1 MAKMK
6 IIKITLIFFFSLSQL
21 FAQTNDNSILL
32 SIGSHEVSTQE
43 FERIYMKNRHMG
55 NTDSDI
61 SIDEYLDLFV
71 NFKLKVVQAEE
82 LGYDTLA
89 SFISEFEGYRDQLA
103 KPYLTDQ
110 ATISE
115 LVKEAYERSKIDVH
129 ASHILIKTGP
139 DLVTEEQQEFYKKAY
154 KIRERIVAGES
165 FNTVARGTSD
175 DPSAKFNGGDLGYFT
190 VFQMIYPFETIAYN
204 TPAGEISMPVL
215 TRFGYHIIQVHNQR
229 KSRGSI
235 KVAHIMV
242 AVPRGS
248 TKATEDQAETKIKM
262 IQGKNLA
269 GEDFHKLAKE
279 FSDDYNSAK
288 NGGELPWFGT
298 GKMIPEFDQAAFALK
313 SNGDISKPV
322 RTPYGWHLI
331 KRIDKKETGSFEA
344 TKNELERKVY
354 AGKRTEIARQKFIEI
369 LTEEYSFEVDS
380 SLLIPFYFSIN
391 DSSLTDGSWIRNG
404 NFKDSGILINFAG
417 NTLTTNDFKSYIR
430 AKKGLKLRGS
440 SKDIVDKLLSD
451 YSAQELTTY
460 EKSKLE
466 DKYPEFKYLIKEYHD
481 GMLLFEISDKK
492 VWSKAVEDSVGLK
505 EYYQKNKTEYM
516 AEEKIR
522 FLEFTIQSPEQEKHV
537 NKAIKKGKRKNHKLA
552 YYQKYFP
559 ADTTGNSV
567 QVKSMEFYK
576 TDFNQFGFSKPQ
588 KNLSKKYSDQEGAKI
603 ILITK
608 LLEAQPKEL
617 NEIRGL
623 VTSDYQNFLE
633 AEWEK
638 ALKEYYKV
646 IINQDVL
653 DSIRSTIQ

>member
-6 IIKITLIFFFSLSQL
+6 LIKVTLIFLFSLSQL
-21 FAQTNDNSILL
+21 LAQTGSNSILL

-43 FERIYMKNRHMG
+43 FERIYMKNRYIG
-55 NTDSDI
+55 NTSSDI
-61 SIDEYLDLFV
+61 SIDEYLDLFIK
-71 NFKLKVVQAEE
+71 FKLKVVQAEE

-89 SFISEFEGYRDQLA
+89 SFISELNGYRDQLA

-110 ATISE
+110 TTISE
-115 LVKEAYERSKIDVH
+115 LVQEAYERSKIDVH
-129 ASHILIKTGP
+129 ASHILIKTRMG
-139 DLVTEEQQEFYKKAY
+139 LSTKEQQEFYKKAY

-165 FNTVARGTSD
+165 FSTVARGTSD
-175 DPSAKFNGGDLGYFT
+175 DPNAKFNGGDLGYFT
-190 VFQMIYPFETIAYN
+190 VFQMIYPFETVAYN
-204 TPAGEISMPVL
+204 TPEGETSMPVL

-229 KSRGSI
+229 ESRGSI

-248 TKATEDQAETKIKM
+248 SKATENQAETKIIM
-262 IQGKNLA
+262 IQEKNLS
-269 GEDFHKLAKE
+269 GEDFSQLAKE

-313 SNGDISKPV
+313 SNGAISEPV

-331 KRIDKKETGSFEA
+331 KRIDKKELGSFNDN
-344 TKNELERKVY
+344 KDELERKIF
-354 AGKRTEIARQKFIEI
+354 AGNRTEIAKQKFVKI

-380 SLLIPFYFSIN
+380 NLLIPFYLSIN
-391 DSSLTDGSWIRNG
+391 DSSLTDGSWIKNR
-404 NFKDSGILINFAG
+404 NFKDSGILIKFIG
-417 NTLTTNDFKSYIR
+417 NTLTTGDFKSFIM
-430 AKKGLKLRGS
+430 AQKGLKLRGS

-451 YSAQELTTY
+451 YSAQKLIAF

-466 DKYPEFKYLIKEYHD
+466 DKYPDFKYLIKEYHD

-492 VWSKAVEDSVGLK
+492 VWSKAVEDSIGLK
-505 EYYQKNKTEYM
+505 EYYRKNKMDYM

-522 FLEFTIQSPEQEKHV
+522 FLEFTFQSPEQEKFIR
-537 NKAIKKGKRKNHKLA
+537 KAIKKGKRKNHKLA
-552 YYQKYFP
+552 YYQNYFP
-559 ADTTGNSV
+559 TNTTGNSV
-567 QVKSMEFYK
+567 HVESKEFCR
-576 TDFNQFGFSKPQ
+576 TDFKQFNFSDLQ
-588 KNLSKKYSDQEGAKI
+588 KNLSKKYTDQDDIKI
-603 ILITK
+603 VLITK
-608 LLEAQPKEL
+608 LLDAKPKQL

-638 ALKEYYKV
+638 ALKEDYKV
-646 IINQDVL
+646 IMNQDVL
-653 DSIRSTIQ
+653 DGIRSRIK